1 MTTSVRMT
9 VALAIAL
16 IASACSKTASSSSPS
31 APTATVRTLS
41 FASDSATAVG
51 QSIGITL
58 SSVQGPPGTIRL
70 AIFGYNLK
78 NDKGQGGSGNGVSD
92 LCGRVKWDG
101 TLLEQAAVPEAG
113 DFLKQ
118 GGVAVTISGSLPS
131 SQSLAGSTAG
141 WCANRPPQ
149 AEGTL
154 LQPGAFGN
162 GEIVHLLLR
171 PRDGVTTGT
180 SSIQF
185 IEGWEGYPQERV
197 IIYPSGG
204 VRDPNRFQ
212 SMDHYYDGT
221 ITIR

>member
-1 MTTSVRMT
+1 MTTYVRMT
-9 VALAIAL
+9 IALAIAL
-16 IASACSKTASSSSPS
+16 TASACSKTTSSSSPS
-31 APTATVRTLS
+31 AVRTLS
-41 FASDSATAVG
+41 FTSDTATAVG

-58 SSVQGPPGTIRL
+58 SSVQGPQGTIRL

-78 NDKGQGGSGNGVSD
+78 NDRGRGGAGNGVSD
-92 LCGRVKWDG
+92 LYGRVKWDG
-101 TLLEQAAVPEAG
+101 ALLEAAAAPEAG

-131 SQSLAGSTAG
+131 SQSLAGSTTG
-141 WCANRPPQ
+141 WGANRPPQ
-149 AEGTL
+149 TEGTPL
-154 LQPGAFGN
+154 EPGAFGN

-171 PRDGVTTGT
+171 PREGVTTGT

-197 IIYPSGG
+197 IIYPSGA

-212 SMDHYYDGT
+212 SMDHYYGGT